1 MIFPWKRFHVILFE
15 EISTKLYI
23 ASLLNLKLKKEKKKK
38 KIPFIQTFFQPVTLI
53 PTPPLIKTTPPP
65 VGRCSKPK
73 REKEGERES
82 KTFLLTYLRT
92 FDNSTSIF
100 K

>member
-23 ASLLNLKLKKEKKKK
+23 ASLLNFKLEKKKK
-38 KIPFIQTFFQPVTLI
+38 KKITVRTNIFPTGNSI

-65 VGRCSKPK
+65 VGRCSKPE
-73 REKEGERES
+73 REKEGERERERERVKLS
-82 KTFLLTYLRT
+82 CRH
-92 FDNSTSIF
+92 I
-100 K
+100 